1 MQLPLIL
8 KGLPLPILLTLGLS
22 LVTSIKAQGSS
33 PYGSGTIPDIPGGGG
48 SSNSPHVPGGGG
60 SSNTTPHVPGGD
72 GSSNSPYVPGG
83 GGSSNTPHV
92 PGGGDSSNTPH
103 VPGGGGSSNT
113 PHVPGGGGSSNTT
126 PHVPGGD
133 GSSNSPYVPG
143 GGGSSNT
150 PHVPGGGGSSNTTP
164 HIPGGDGS
172 SNTPHVPGG
181 GGSSNTTPHVP
192 GGDGSS
198 NTPHVPGGG
207 GSSNTPHV
215 PGGGGSSNPPHA
227 PGGGDSSN
235 TPHVPGGGGSSNPPH
250 APGGGGS
257 SNTPHVPG
265 GGGSSNTPHV
275 PGGLVRTCPLTS
287 ERLVEPMTYFTVVA
301 DPKCPNDNGHT
312 FLTDDGAYYTLLCCT
327 HNPSGT
333 EIDGSRSVAP
343 SFKDCATKCSSTS
356 GCQSYVFSARSNR
369 DDALGTCKLYNGG
382 GFQTTECGDD
392 THDYAYITAPPTI
405 HSPDTASTACATEC
419 PLSDGQQ
426 YKSKGGEV
434 FHIDCSKRHGTQVIH
449 EEIHEN
455 FQDCMDACSRFI
467 PCHSV
472 DYHTNT
478 PTLSDAREHAMARQH
493 AAVVDRSI
501 T

>member
-48 SSNSPHVPGGGG
+48 SSNSPHVPGGG
-60 SSNTTPHVPGGD
+60 
-72 GSSNSPYVPGG
+72 
-83 GGSSNTPHV
+83 
-92 PGGGDSSNTPH
+92 DSSNTPH
-103 VPGGGGSSNT
+103 VPGGGGSSN
-113 PHVPGGGGSSNTT
+113 
-126 PHVPGGD
+126 
-133 GSSNSPYVPG
+133 SPYVPG
-143 GGGSSNT
+143 GG
-150 PHVPGGGGSSNTTP
+150 
-164 HIPGGDGS
+164 GS

-207 GSSNTPHV
+207 GSSNT
-215 PGGGGSSNPPHA
+215 
-227 PGGGDSSN
+227 
-235 TPHVPGGGGSSNPPH
+235 TPHVPGGD
-250 APGGGGS
+250 GS

-333 EIDGSRSVAP
+333 EIDGSRSVVP

-472 DYHTNT
+472 DYHTNSKYCYFSNHHGEPEIFASGFQSAHSLGCSGACDGQT
-478 PTLSDAREHAMARQH
+478 ARGSCGSQHHLSDIGTA
-493 AAVVDRSI
+493 
-501 T
+501 

>member
-48 SSNSPHVPGGGG
+48 SSNP
-60 SSNTTPHVPGGD
+60 PHVPGGD

-83 GGSSNTPHV
+83 GGSSN
-92 PGGGDSSNTPH
+92 
-103 VPGGGGSSNT
+103 
-113 PHVPGGGGSSNTT
+113 
-126 PHVPGGD
+126 
-133 GSSNSPYVPG
+133 SPYVPG
-143 GGGSSNT
+143 GG
-150 PHVPGGGGSSNTTP
+150 
-164 HIPGGDGS
+164 GS

-215 PGGGGSSNPPHA
+215 PGGGGSSNTPHV
-227 PGGGDSSN
+227 PGGDGSSN
-235 TPHVPGGGGSSNPPH
+235 TPHVPGGGGSSNTPH
-250 APGGGGS
+250 VPGGGGSSNTTPHVPGGDGSSNTPHVPGGGGSSNTPHVPGGDGS

-333 EIDGSRSVAP
+333 EIDGSRSVVP

-472 DYHTNT
+472 DYHTNSKYCYFSNHHGEPEIFASGFQSAHSLGCSGACDGQT
-478 PTLSDAREHAMARQH
+478 ARGSCGSQHHLSDIGTA
-493 AAVVDRSI
+493 
-501 T
+501 

>member
-48 SSNSPHVPGGGG
+48 SSNPPHVPGGGG
-60 SSNTTPHVPGGD
+60 SSNTPHVPGGD

-83 GGSSNTPHV
+83 GGSSN
-92 PGGGDSSNTPH
+92 
-103 VPGGGGSSNT
+103 
-113 PHVPGGGGSSNTT
+113 
-126 PHVPGGD
+126 
-133 GSSNSPYVPG
+133 SPYVPG

-150 PHVPGGGGSSNTTP
+150 PHVPGGGVLLLTSN
-164 HIPGGDGS
+164 
-172 SNTPHVPGG
+172 
-181 GGSSNTTPHVP
+181 TPHVP

-215 PGGGGSSNPPHA
+215 
-227 PGGGDSSN
+227 
-235 TPHVPGGGGSSNPPH
+235 
-250 APGGGGS
+250 PGGGGS

-333 EIDGSRSVAP
+333 EIDGSRSVVP

-426 YKSKGGEV
+426 YKSKGGETARS
-434 FHIDCSKRHGTQVIH
+434 DMELKSSTKRFMKTFRTAWMPALGLFPATAWITTRTVSTAISAITMVNLKFLHR
-449 EEIHEN
+449 
-455 FQDCMDACSRFI
+455 ASRA
-467 PCHSV
+467 
-472 DYHTNT
+472 